1 MSTDF
6 ERDDVGLWQVT
17 VARATPTCHTRETP
31 APTTLAALL
40 PGVAIVDWDAFMAPA
55 AALAGRQIWLNP
67 DTWPAYRDLIRAVV
81 TSMTHVPV
89 VLLGVGTPDELH
101 DWPIDSWVLLDC
113 ADSERRERLT
123 RSGRLDAFQA
133 AA

>member
-89 VLLGVGTPDELH
+89 VLLGVGMTLED
-101 DWPIDSWVLLDC
+101 I
-113 ADSERRERLT
+113 ADSFGPRH
-123 RSGRLDAFQA
+123 GRFPVNIRPKRWW
-133 AA
+133 